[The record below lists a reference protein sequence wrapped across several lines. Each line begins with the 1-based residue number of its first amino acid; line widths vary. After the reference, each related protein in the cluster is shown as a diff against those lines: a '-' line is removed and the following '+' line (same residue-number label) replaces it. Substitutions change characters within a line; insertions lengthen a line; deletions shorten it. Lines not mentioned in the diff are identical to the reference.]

1 MEEQA
6 KAMEE
11 LIATITKNHTQQM
24 EALIKSTTEAMKEMM
39 LILKNKSKTPANS
52 DYATKIEKQK
62 KRNEKHKKYN
72 KAPICNHCGKKHP
85 SKKEDECWELEA
97 NKLFCPSTWKSTKST

>member
-6 KAMEE
+6 EAMEE
-11 LIATITKNHTQQM
+11 LIATITKNLTRQM
-24 EALIKSTTEAMKEMM
+24 EALIKSTTEVMKEMM
-39 LILKNKSKTPANS
+39 LILKNESKTLANS
-52 DYATKIEKQK
+52 DNAMKMEKQK
-62 KRNEKHKKYN
+62 KCNEKLKKYN
-72 KAPICNHCGKKHP
+72 KAPICKHCGKKHP